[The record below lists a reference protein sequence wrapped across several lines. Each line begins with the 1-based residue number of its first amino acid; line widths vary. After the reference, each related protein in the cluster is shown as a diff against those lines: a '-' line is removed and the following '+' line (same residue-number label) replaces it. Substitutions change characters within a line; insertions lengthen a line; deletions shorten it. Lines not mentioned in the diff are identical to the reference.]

1 MCTAYT
7 AKGWTV
13 PNLAAGIDP
22 LPSGLM
28 IGPWVGWETT
38 GPGPAYIP
46 QEYIIPTLDD
56 VPDGCDGTAGDGYY
70 PGNHTRDDLAFLDL
84 NGMHWDFFMNTNN
97 WAGPVVGD
105 PNMDDPDAY
114 SDILD
119 ILKLH
124 NPANHT
130 VYHPHMGASI
140 APSPADPATMTPA
153 MPQSCDG
160 ALSNDTCLSELQG
173 VEGVI
178 AKMSG
183 GARPHLTRFRP
194 PYGEPFWPQT
204 LPGAAMVAA
213 DISKYAVTV
222 LWDFETT
229 DANTDPPTCT
239 MPAQP
244 AASDTAAGV
253 TSLFTTAVGTAPGS
267 NRWGIA
273 LMHGVLPWTHASLDG
288 IFNPKTGYLATHG
301 FKTATV
307 EDAIC
312 WKYGMHSWDIVNAVN
327 KYSGADARTAN

>member
-1 MCTAYT
+1 MCKAYT

-22 LPSGLM
+22 LPTGLK
-28 IGPWVGWETT
+28 IGPWVGWEMT

-46 QEYIIPTLDD
+46 QEYVIPTLDD
-56 VPDGCDGTAGDGYY
+56 VPDGCNTTPGDGYF
-70 PGNHTRDDLAFLDL
+70 PGNHTRDDLAFLDA
-84 NGMHWDFFMNTNN
+84 NGLHWDLFINTDN
-97 WAGPVVGD
+97 WAGKVVGD
-105 PNMDDPDAY
+105 PAKDDPDAY

-130 VYHPHMGASI
+130 VYHPHMGANQ
-140 APSPADPATMTPA
+140 PPDPATMLPL
-153 MPQSCDG
+153 SCDG
-160 ALSNDTCLSELQG
+160 ASSMDTCLSELQG
-173 VEGVI
+173 VEAVI
-178 AKMSG
+178 AQMSG
-183 GARPHLTRFRP
+183 GKRAHLTRFRP
-194 PYGEPFWPQT
+194 PFGEPFWPMT
-204 LPGAAMVAA
+204 GAGAAMVAA
-213 DISKYAVTV
+213 EVSKFAVTV

-229 DANTDPPTCT
+229 DANIDPPTCAV
-239 MPAQP
+239 PGQP

-253 TSLFTTAVGTAPGS
+253 TSLFTTSIGAAPGS

-288 IFNPKTGYLATHG
+288 LFNPKTGYLATHG

-307 EDAIC
+307 EDVIC